1 MAKERKPIR
10 WRKLGGACVILVV
23 LSQVA
28 PLLQGWAGTALPGHE
43 RWLRKGVDLLV
54 ILPLALCAAVLVLE
68 AYGVEFDWEPWQRAP
83 ADADPV
89 TRDRQPRR
97 IRLWTGGLIGL
108 VGIALFLDWLRYT
121 LGIDQRPL
129 GNHLYNAFIGVIGGL
144 GWVGLRY
151 LDRRRNGQGSPAAD
165 GA

>member
-10 WRKLGGACVILVV
+10 WRKLGGACAALIV

-28 PLLQGWAGTALPGHE
+28 PFLQDWAGTALPGHE
-43 RWLRKGVDLLV
+43 RWLRKGVDLFV

-68 AYGVEFDWEPWQRAP
+68 AYGVESDWGPWLRTP

-89 TRDRQPRR
+89 TRNRRRQR
-97 IRLWTGGLIGL
+97 IRLWTCGLIGL
-108 VGIALFLDWLRYT
+108 VGIVLFFDWLRYA

-129 GNHLYNAFIGVIGGL
+129 GNHVYNAFIGLIGGS

-151 LDRRRNGQGSPAAD
+151 LDRRKNGEGSAAAD